1 MLIKSKLK
9 PVPKTNPLRN
19 DLKFIV
25 LSLDKKGN
33 EYDGIIVSKQKIQ
46 SLNKDSSLYIVNFA
60 NKMTGIDPV
69 TGKKNIRRN

>member
-69 TGKKNIRRN
+69 TGKKKH